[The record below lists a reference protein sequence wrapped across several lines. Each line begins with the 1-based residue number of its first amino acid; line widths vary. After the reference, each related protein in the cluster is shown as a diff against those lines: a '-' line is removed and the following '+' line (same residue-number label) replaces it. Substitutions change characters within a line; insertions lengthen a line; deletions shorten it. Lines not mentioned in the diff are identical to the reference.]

1 MRSEAKRKNST
12 SDCRTSGF
20 HSGDPDLVRCDRAFR
35 GTGDRTAA
43 LDGTLV
49 DHAPGQSGSYSITS
63 VYCQRTVWNRSDGS
77 GRKELFL

>member
-1 MRSEAKRKNST
+1 MKRSAKT
-12 SDCRTSGF
+12 ALLIAGPAVF
-20 HSGDPDLVRCDRAFR
+20 SGDPDLVRCDRAFR